1 MPSCYRIIFT
11 VIANIN
17 GVGERKISVY
27 ELIKN
32 KQFSNDD
39 ISETVTD
46 ISEMTTNLD
55 SGIQVEY
62 ISSSFVDANKNFDHQ
77 TPLGVWRKISDSKTN
92 VPQT

>member
-39 ISETVTD
+39 ISE
-46 ISEMTTNLD
+46 MTTNLD

-77 TPLGVWRKISDSKTN
+77 TPLGV
-92 VPQT
+92 